1 MGVDKNTGLSF
12 PDFMTLAA
20 AHWIPYCVIPNHHYL
35 KNILDITLAIE
46 GPDMIEIKMSPDQ
59 PQAPRS
65 VNRRNPDGTMNPTKL
80 EDAYPFLPPE
90 EVEECMSQN
99 FWIETTQKTTWRMK

>member
-1 MGVDKNTGLSF
+1 
-12 PDFMTLAA
+12 
-20 AHWIPYCVIPNHHYL
+20 
-35 KNILDITLAIE
+35 
-46 GPDMIEIKMSPDQ
+46 
-59 PQAPRS
+59 
-65 VNRRNPDGTMNPTKL
+65 MNPTKL